1 MSHSGDTLS
10 AAPDGRVDF
19 VGRVRYMIKS
29 EGENVYPAEIE
40 RVLLA
45 HPAVLEAAV
54 VKASDPNRQK
64 DQ

>member
-1 MSHSGDTLS
+1 
-10 AAPDGRVDF
+10 
-19 VGRVRYMIKS
+19 MIKS